1 MVDHIP
7 TVVGMSDDPE
17 QIRAQARRASRLAAD
32 ARRAA
37 TAVAS
42 NGSVHWYS
50 KGADR
55 YRQKLIDRAADFRQR
70 ADDFEQL
77 SRLLYSHARHVE
89 DHERAIGKVVDM
101 VKKSVDPLGLLS

>member
-1 MVDHIP
+1 
-7 TVVGMSDDPE
+7 MSDDPE

-37 TAVAS
+37 SAVAS
-42 NGSVHWYS
+42 NSSIQWYS

-55 YRQKLIDRAADFRQR
+55 YRRRLADRAADFRQR
-70 ADDFEQL
+70 ADDFDQL

-89 DHERAIGKVVDM
+89 DHERAIGKVLEVAR
-101 VKKSVDPLGLLS
+101 KSVDPLGLLS